1 MDPDNPMNS
10 RNAIETNLE
19 KIAQY
24 GEDRREENF
33 QFRAFLKGQDSDKVD
48 SIVHRLNREISNQID
63 CTSCGNCC
71 KMMKPSV
78 TEKDVDRLAN
88 KLDITPAKV
97 RETYVEKEDHTDF
110 FKDAPC
116 RFLNNKKCTIYE
128 DRPDDCRSFPH
139 LHKDYFSSRMFQVIA
154 NYSTCPIVYNVV
166 ERLKERLSFR

>member
-1 MDPDNPMNS
+1 MNPHKPV
-10 RNAIETNLE
+10 ETNLA

-24 GEDRREENF
+24 GEDRLEENF
-33 QFRAFLKGQDSDKVD
+33 QFRALLKGQDSDKVD
-48 SIVHRLNREISNQID
+48 AIVHQLNSEISNQID

-78 TEKDVDRLAN
+78 TEKDVDRLAK
-88 KLDITPAKV
+88 KLEIPAAEV
-97 RETYVEKEDHTDF
+97 RDKYVERDGHTDY

-116 RFLNNKKCTIYE
+116 RFLKDKKCTIYE

-139 LHKDYFSSRMFQVIA
+139 LHKDNFSSRMFQVIS

-166 ERLKERLSFR
+166 ERLKERLNFQVN